1 MIVLDE
7 PTSFLDIRHKLEL
20 LSTLKDMVRQRQL
33 AVVMSLHE
41 LDLAQKV
48 SDYVVCVHN
57 NAIERYGPPEEIF
70 TSDYIMELY
79 GATRGSYNADFGCLE
94 MEPAR
99 GKPEIFVIGGGGSG
113 IPVYRQ
119 LQRRGIPF
127 TAGVLQENDVYYP
140 VAKALAVEVIGERS
154 FEPIGESA
162 FARAAARMKTCGKV
176 LCCLREF
183 GAMNGKNRELMEL
196 AKKAGTLTD
205 SL

>member
-1 MIVLDE
+1 M
-7 PTSFLDIRHKLEL
+7 
-20 LSTLKDMVRQRQL
+20 
-33 AVVMSLHE
+33 
-41 LDLAQKV
+41 
-48 SDYVVCVHN
+48 
-57 NAIERYGPPEEIF
+57 
-70 TSDYIMELY
+70 
-79 GATRGSYNADFGCLE
+79 
-94 MEPAR
+94 
-99 GKPEIFVIGGGGSG
+99 
-113 IPVYRQ
+113 YRQ

-127 TAGVLQENDVYYP
+127 TAGVLQENDVDYP

-183 GAMNGKNRELMEL
+183 GTMNGKNRELMEL

>member
-1 MIVLDE
+1 MKHFEHPLK
-7 PTSFLDIRHKLEL
+7 HKPSEL
-20 LSTLKDMVRQRQL
+20 LWRMMLAFSVFLFVCGLVLSPWDTLLPGL
-33 AVVMSLHE
+33 AAIHRSPDVLI
-41 LDLAQKV
+41 
-48 SDYVVCVHN
+48 SDY
-57 NAIERYGPPEEIF
+57 
-70 TSDYIMELY
+70 
-79 GATRGSYNADFGCLE
+79 
-94 MEPAR
+94 
-99 GKPEIFVIGGGGSG
+99 FVIGGMGSG

-127 TAGVLQENDVYYP
+127 TAGVLQENDVDYP

>member
-1 MIVLDE
+1 MRILVAWRWSLPGE
-7 PTSFLDIRHKLEL
+7 SRRFSSLAEAGAGFLCTAAPAAGH
-20 LSTLKDMVRQRQL
+20 S
-33 AVVMSLHE
+33 
-41 LDLAQKV
+41 
-48 SDYVVCVHN
+48 
-57 NAIERYGPPEEIF
+57 
-70 TSDYIMELY
+70 LY
-79 GATRGSYNADFGCLE
+79 GRGFA
-94 MEPAR
+94 
-99 GKPEIFVIGGGGSG
+99 GKRCG
-113 IPVYRQ
+113 
-119 LQRRGIPF
+119 L
-127 TAGVLQENDVYYP
+127 P